1 MYLNIQ
7 YSSLELS
14 FYYFSVFH
22 LYIFTSLY
30 LFFFSTFFFPPP
42 TPLLRYKLVV
52 CMFSPV
58 QGLRFG
64 LGRTHRQANGQVS
77 HADPSH
83 ASGTSCLTCP
93 LYICHSFTLFLPPE
107 RKPGIRDAGTA
118 ESRKGIFKVVA
129 EAFPYSN
136 LLGLFA
142 FRYTCNSPSTGA
154 A

>member
-64 LGRTHRQANGQVS
+64 LGRTYRQANGQVS

-83 ASGTSCLTCP
+83 ASETSCLTCTFATA
-93 LYICHSFTLFLPPE
+93 LHCFSH
-107 RKPGIRDAGTA
+107 RKESPASVMPGQRSLEMA
-118 ESRKGIFKVVA
+118 SFKVVA

>member
-64 LGRTHRQANGQVS
+64 LGRTYRQANGQVS

-83 ASGTSCLTCP
+83 ASETSCLTCP

-107 RKPGIRDAGTA
+107 RKPGIRDAL
-118 ESRKGIFKVVA
+118 SRIILAYTQFSYSHHPIKVFTV
-129 EAFPYSN
+129 P
-136 LLGLFA
+136 
-142 FRYTCNSPSTGA
+142 
-154 A
+154 